1 MRVFVA
7 GASGAIGR
15 FLVPRLVANGHVM
28 TAQRG
33 ADSGKARETLGWQPA
48 SRTWRDGFP
57 ALLDVRS

>member
-15 FLVPRLVANGHVM
+15 FLVPRLGADGHVV

-33 ADSGKARETLGWQPA
+33 ADSGKARETSGWQPA
-48 SRTWRDGFP
+48 YRTWRDGFP
-57 ALLDVRS
+57 AMLDVAS